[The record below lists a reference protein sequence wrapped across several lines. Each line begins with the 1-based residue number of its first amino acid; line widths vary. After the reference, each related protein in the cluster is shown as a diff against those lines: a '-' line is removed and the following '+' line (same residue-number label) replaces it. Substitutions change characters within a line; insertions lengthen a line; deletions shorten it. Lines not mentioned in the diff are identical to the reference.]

1 MKNDNPAKEQCRML
15 TRQGTV
21 MQPAACPPVSRLAL
35 LYSYKA
41 ITASTQGR
49 TLAHINVKAGQ
60 CPCLSALFASA
71 CLTQQ
76 PNPGEIKWLVTPSHV
91 DVDHSDGSDSAA
103 DGKAFILHFTSELS
117 KGGTCEVIAAH
128 RCCNKNRIEERSQT
142 VKCSCLP
149 GKVAG
154 TTRNK
159 PSCVDA
165 SIVIGK
171 WWCEMEPCLEGEECK
186 TLPDNSG
193 WMCSSGNKIKTTRS
207 RMERKAEVLRRG
219 RLESLWQILLPIPIS
234 LPRPC
239 LRSNKAHL
247 GLNRDRGIKG
257 HGSTKADAEPCSP
270 PAQFA

>member
-1 MKNDNPAKEQCRML
+1 MGSSTPREPWLEKMNELFL
-15 TRQGTV
+15 TRSIQSQQFSQGSKLDSFSFH
-21 MQPAACPPVSRLAL
+21 C
-35 LYSYKA
+35 
-41 ITASTQGR
+41 TA
-49 TLAHINVKAGQ
+49 
-60 CPCLSALFASA
+60 
-71 CLTQQ
+71 
-76 PNPGEIKWLVTPSHV
+76 W
-91 DVDHSDGSDSAA
+91 
-103 DGKAFILHFTSELS
+103 

-193 WMCSSGNKIKTTRS
+193 WMCSSGNKIKTTR
-207 RMERKAEVLRRG
+207 V
-219 RLESLWQILLPIPIS
+219 
-234 LPRPC
+234 RPPHTGC
-239 LRSNKAHL
+239 IENGAFW
-247 GLNRDRGIKG
+247 
-257 HGSTKADAEPCSP
+257 STS
-270 PAQFA
+270 